1 MDGAAGKMSKK
12 RDGQER
18 KTYQSYPSVP
28 GRYTVPR
35 GSHFSAFP
43 VIIMWRNDTTEHDNN
58 IQHCLQNT
66 DHSATCMCVCVGAC
80 VGESV
85 CSARVSRRW
94 SYRAPRWR
102 RPVVRPPRGRRTARP
117 GACCRLLTLVCHA
130 NSSTL
135 RWSPR

>member
-66 DHSATCMCVCVGAC
+66 DHSATCMCVCAWVPVWVSLCVLRVSADVGAIGRHGG
-80 VGESV
+80 V
-85 CSARVSRRW
+85 ARLYGHR
-94 SYRAPRWR
+94 
-102 RPVVRPPRGRRTARP
+102 VVDAQ
-117 GACCRLLTLVCHA
+117 LDLVPAVDC
-130 NSSTL
+130 
-135 RWSPR
+135 